1 MSLKPKTVEAQ
12 QEDDLKQMCLML
24 LLTMAVNF
32 DARSEGLKPEDRF
45 AIADVMSTYAL
56 ALDTKDYPLL
66 RSLFAADVEVMM
78 IFDSNSPDGG
88 DIELTG
94 VDAWVEFVEKAL
106 EGTRASQH
114 LLGNP
119 VITFDG
125 ERALVRTDLQAT
137 EYYKDTKKA
146 KTTVWGFYETHMV
159 KDENWKITRHTL
171 TSIGSE

>member
-1 MSLKPKTVEAQ
+1 MIACT
-12 QEDDLKQMCLML
+12 
-24 LLTMAVNF
+24 F
-32 DARSEGLKPEDRF
+32 DARSEGLKSEDRF
-45 AIADVMSTYAL
+45 EITEVMSTYAL
-56 ALDTKDYPLL
+56 ALDTKDFPLL

-88 DIELTG
+88 EIKLSGIE
-94 VDAWVEFVEKAL
+94 AWIEFVAEAL
-106 EGTRASQH
+106 DGTRASQH

-159 KDENWKITRHTL
+159 KDENWKITRHIL